1 MKNEHDLMMKNE
13 FDDLNEIIVSTVL
26 KNIPK
31 NIKPVI
37 YLMELLDLSRESV
50 YRRIRKD
57 IPFSMDELTKLA
69 LTLDFSLDEIVEGS
83 KRERIFFDLGLK
95 NPSNSVDSFSSV
107 FQEYSSYINS
117 LSKAKSSSVFMALN
131 CVYPLFTVFF
141 ADLFKFNYFKWL
153 VETQDNIPKNYF
165 SNLVLPQELT
175 ALQQKITEEIKGT
188 RNVAIILSPNISLSV
203 IKDIQYYY
211 QRKLINKE
219 DLEILRIDLL
229 KMMDFAED
237 VARTGRLD
245 GENSQIDIYISI
257 PYINS
262 NTIYMEYDD
271 VSEVHYWIYPTN
283 PMIIR
288 NSEINNIQK
297 KWFLSLKKSSTLIT
311 QSNEILQADFF
322 DTQRKLINRFVVENS
337 ENTLIYI

>member
-1 MKNEHDLMMKNE
+1 MKNE
-13 FDDLNEIIVSTVL
+13 FDDLNEIIVNTVL

-69 LTLDFSLDEIVEGS
+69 LTLNFSLDEIVEGS

-95 NPSNSVDSFSSV
+95 NPSNSIDSFSAV
-107 FQEYSSYINS
+107 FQEYNSYISN
-117 LSKAKSSSVFMALN
+117 LSKAKTSNVFMALN
-131 CVYPLFTVFF
+131 CIYPLFTVFF
-141 ADLFKFNYFKWL
+141 SNLFKFHYFKWL
-153 VETQDNIPKNYF
+153 VENQDNLPKDYF
-165 SNLVLPQELT
+165 SNLVLPQELSV
-175 ALQQKITEEIKGT
+175 LQQKISEEIKYA
-188 RNVAIILSPNISLSV
+188 RNVTIILSPNISLSI

-211 QRKLINKE
+211 QRKLINKD
-219 DLEILRIDLL
+219 DLEILKKDLL
-229 KMMDFAED
+229 RMSDFSEN
-237 VARTGRLD
+237 VAKTGRIEGGD
-245 GENSQIDIYISI
+245 SQIDIYISI

-262 NTIYMEYDD
+262 NTIYLEYDD
-271 VSEVHYWIYPTN
+271 VSEVHYWIYSNN

-288 NSEINNIQK
+288 NSEISNIQK

-322 DTQRKLINRFVVENS
+322 DTQRKLINKLMVENG
-337 ENTLIYI
+337 EKTLVYG

>member
-1 MKNEHDLMMKNE
+1 MENKL
-13 FDDLNEIIVSTVL
+13 DDLNEIIVNTVL

-69 LTLDFSLDEIVEGS
+69 LTLNFSLDEIVEGS
-83 KRERIFFDLGLK
+83 KRERIFFDLGSK
-95 NPSNSVDSFSSV
+95 NSNSPIDIFPAI
-107 FQEYSSYINS
+107 FQEYNSYISN
-117 LSKAKSSSVFMALN
+117 LSKAKNSCVYMALN
-131 CVYPLFTVFF
+131 CIYPLFTVFSPS
-141 ADLFKFNYFKWL
+141 LFRFHYFKWL
-153 VETQDNIPKNYF
+153 IETQDSLPKYYF
-165 SNLVLPQELT
+165 SDFTLPPESC
-175 ALQQKITEEIKGT
+175 AMQQKIADEIKNA
-188 RNVAIILSPNISLSV
+188 RNVTVILSPNISLSI

-219 DLEILRIDLL
+219 SMEILKDDLL
-229 KMMDFAED
+229 KVMDFAEN
-237 VARTGRLD
+237 VAKTGKLE
-245 GENSQIDIYISI
+245 GGNSQIDIYISI

-262 NTIYMEYDD
+262 NTIYLEYDD
-271 VSEVHYWIYPTN
+271 ISEVHYWIYSTN
-283 PMIIR
+283 PMVIR
-288 NSEINNIQK
+288 NSELGNIQK

-322 DTQRKLINRFVVENS
+322 DTQRKFIHKLLIENN
-337 ENTLIYI
+337 ENIYV